1 MEQEPFKIRLSLKGQ
16 VPNVKSIKSAKP
28 NHVVTIAPQMSMG
41 ELLETAHQLF
51 GVPVGKSY
59 EVDIYAGFPPKAI
72 DLNDAGSKASLVSAN
87 GIRGGDAI
95 VVRIEKITKNKKTSN
110 GSNGQVTSSSRGN
123 KRSLSQVSS
132 TTTVVS
138 SSSIS
143 SSSPL
148 RPQRASAKAASD
160 SFKDVI
166 KAQDKMMKET
176 NQKKKSSN
184 STKSEP
190 TAAQIAARKKA
201 ADARVAAANSRKL
214 AALPGG
220 RTLIDDGPP
229 PEVASSSPQ
238 RSRKS
243 AKSLFSGL
251 GSEDDISFALISSLD
266 GGNGKV
272 SKVLRSSMRKTV
284 EKSYETSKAVVRNT
298 AITSRKA
305 EFLQSTSKTEQT
317 MNSMGT
323 VTVKYP
329 KSVEGRGFYEE
340 QVHIIT
346 PIMLKAVVKAV
357 YDDHNEDDPEG
368 ESASGREML
377 KPQNMAL
384 LSPRVFWSLWYHYQ
398 DKCSNIEEAL
408 AILLPDLNWSFLH
421 QRSRRLTEKAK
432 ENLRQEQAKTEDNKS
447 STHNANV
454 GIAAIQEVE
463 RAMENMHDDIVIS
476 AREHAAQ
483 AALDRFVGGD
493 NSVDSWELCTPSD
506 EDIDEIKECLADS
519 NEKFTDDDMTKVA
532 DIMIKELSIRNWREL
547 ANAKVAFVKNC
558 LVSHNIEMSDEVL
571 EAAISSAQLK
581 SLDEIMLEIIDSN
594 QDLYEVLHAM
604 NSATPHDLS
613 LWSDASSLIIEEAPS
628 KLNVSESDLKKYCT
642 RALKALKS
650 LEWLELYKTGIV

>member
-1 MEQEPFKIRLSLKGQ
+1 MEQEPYKIRLSLKGQ

-41 ELLETAHQLF
+41 ELLETAYQLF
-51 GVPVGKSY
+51 GVPVGKNY
-59 EVDIYAGFPPKAI
+59 EVDIYAGFPPKAL
-72 DLNDAGSKASLVSAN
+72 DLSDAGSKASLVSAN

-110 GSNGQVTSSSRGN
+110 GSNGQATSSSRGN

-132 TTTVVS
+132 TTVVS
-138 SSSIS
+138 SSSNS

-160 SFKDVI
+160 SFKGVI

-201 ADARVAAANSRKL
+201 AEARVAAANSRKL

-220 RTLIDDGPP
+220 RTLTDDGPP
-229 PEVASSSPQ
+229 PAAASSSPQ

-476 AREHAAQ
+476 ARERAAQ
-483 AALDRFVGGD
+483 AALDRFDGGD

-628 KLNVSESDLKKYCT
+628 KVNVSESDLKKYCT

>member
-1 MEQEPFKIRLSLKGQ
+1 MEQEPYKIRLSLKGQ
-16 VPNVKSIKSAKP
+16 VPNVKSIKSSKP

-51 GVPVGKSY
+51 GVPIGKNY
-59 EVDIYAGFPPKAI
+59 EVDIYAGFPPKAL
-72 DLNDAGSKASLVSAN
+72 DLSDAGSKASLVSAN

-95 VVRIEKITKNKKTSN
+95 VVRIEKIKKTKKTSN
-110 GSNGQVTSSSRGN
+110 GNNGQVAASSRGD

-132 TTTVVS
+132 TAVVS
-138 SSSIS
+138 SLSTS
-143 SSSPL
+143 SSSTL

-176 NQKKKSSN
+176 NQKKKSTN
-184 STKSEP
+184 SAKSEP
-190 TAAQIAARKKA
+190 TVAQIAARKKA
-201 ADARVAAANSRKL
+201 AEARVAAANSRKL

-220 RTLIDDGPP
+220 RTLTDDGPP
-229 PEVASSSPQ
+229 PAAPTSSPQ
-238 RSRKS
+238 RSRKNV
-243 AKSLFSGL
+243 KSLFSGL

-298 AITSRKA
+298 AITSQKA
-305 EFLQSTSKTEQT
+305 EFVQSTSKTEQT

-408 AILLPDLNWSFLH
+408 ALLLPDLNWSFLH

-432 ENLRQEQAKTEDNKS
+432 ENLRQTQAKTEDNES

-463 RAMENMHDDIVIS
+463 RAMENMHDDIVMS
-476 AREHAAQ
+476 ARERAAN
-483 AALDRFVGGD
+483 AALNRFGGGD
-493 NSVDSWELCTPSD
+493 NSIDSWELRTPSD

-519 NEKFTDDDMTKVA
+519 NEKFTDDDMLKVA

-547 ANAKVAFVKNC
+547 ANANVAYVRNR
-558 LVSHNIEMSDEVL
+558 LASHNIAMSDEVL

-613 LWSDASSLIIEEAPS
+613 LWSDASFLIIEEAPS
-628 KLNVSESDLKKYCT
+628 KVNVSESDLKKYCT